1 MRIMREEGARG
12 FYSGFIPI
20 LCKQVSFLSLYV
32 GWSVDLDSIC
42 VGTVYGS

>member
-1 MRIMREEGARG
+1 VQGD
-12 FYSGFIPI
+12 FILDLYPF
-20 LCKQVSFLSLYV
+20 CVSRYDSLSLYV